1 MWVFFRCFF
10 YLKKFL
16 RMVKVNVLSNLLLI
30 YRKFVNYGY
39 LFVSIKYEK

>member
-1 MWVFFRCFF
+1 
-10 YLKKFL
+10 
-16 RMVKVNVLSNLLLI
+16 MVKVNVLSNLLLI